1 MNKEKNF
8 LIKNKER
15 KKIPTEQAA
24 SFIFGLWF
32 FNNWINLEGMILSS
46 FSRVSQLQKRS
57 VNCWGQN
64 LTCNKISPI
73 IIQIN

>member
-24 SFIFGLWF
+24 SFIFGL
-32 FNNWINLEGMILSS
+32 
-46 FSRVSQLQKRS
+46 
-57 VNCWGQN
+57 
-64 LTCNKISPI
+64 
-73 IIQIN
+73 